1 MAEGKVGRP
10 RTDSMKLHLAVPKD
24 IGNWIEKQ
32 VERQPFCRS
41 RQDFIVG
48 VLEQV
53 MKSRG
58 SKEQLELQLEEVV

>member
-10 RTDSMKLHLAVPKD
+10 RTDSMKLHLALPKD
-24 IGNWIEKQ
+24 LGSWVEEQ
-32 VERQPFCRS
+32 VEAQPFCRT

-53 MKSRG
+53 MKKDNKERQP
-58 SKEQLELQLEEVV
+58 EQLELSL